1 MPLEVSSLKLGEL
14 QVSSKGSKQ
23 VPLTQNGE
31 VLKWTPGPLQ
41 VLFHPK
47 AYNDPNAS
55 RASVCFKSAPEVE
68 VYVRELEAW
77 VLKQVSSN
85 PQLYLGPN

>member
-23 VPLTQNGE
+23 VPITQNGE
-31 VLKWTPGPLQ
+31 LLKWTPGPLQ

-47 AYNDPNAS
+47 AYNDPSAS
-55 RASVCFKSAPEVE
+55 RVSVKSTPEVE
-68 VYVRELEAW
+68 AYVQQLEAW

-85 PQLYLGPN
+85 PQLYLGPH